1 MPGLSK
7 SRFQSGLQCQKRL
20 YLECYNRE
28 LADPVGPAQQAIFD
42 TGNAVGEKARE
53 RFPGGRL
60 VEESYLEHTRAVE
73 TTRTLL
79 ADASIPSLYEAAVTF
94 ENIRTR
100 FDVLVRRD
108 GQVFDL
114 VEVKSSTGVKD
125 EHITDVAIQLYA
137 AEGSGLVINRAY
149 LMHLNREYVYQG
161 GEYDLEQL
169 FTLEDV
175 TEKAREY
182 AAQGVPGA
190 LEEMWE
196 TLDLDAAPDIDT
208 GRHCEKPYRCS
219 FFRHCH
225 EGEPEHPVRQLPWLS
240 DKLWSRLKSSGID
253 AIQGIPADLSGLN
266 ALQLRVRN
274 SVADGQPYVGP
285 ELGGSLGEIG
295 LPAGFID
302 FETVGPA
309 LPIYPGTRPYE
320 RTPFQWSMHLLDE
333 SGKLSHREFLNP
345 DGQDPRKRFASSL
358 LEAAP
363 GAGAIVTY
371 SSYEKGVINGLAE
384 ALPQYRDG
392 LLALVPRIVDLLKV
406 VRDNYYHPEFHG
418 SFSIK
423 KVLPALAPG
432 FGYGELAVQE
442 GMEASAA
449 YARLVTGDVP
459 EDEAAKTREAL
470 LAYCKR
476 DTEAMVR
483 VYHRLLEEAGG

>member
-7 SRFQSGLQCQKRL
+7 SRFQSGLQCLKRL
-20 YLECYNRE
+20 YLDCYNRE
-28 LADPVGPAQQAIFD
+28 LADEVGPALQAVFD
-42 TGNAVGEKARE
+42 TGNLVGELARE

-60 VEESYLEHTRAVE
+60 VEESHLEHGRAVE

-79 ADASIPSLYEAAVTF
+79 ADGSIPSLYEAAVNF
-94 ENIRTR
+94 ESIRTR

-108 GQVFDL
+108 GRIFHL
-114 VEVKSSTGVKD
+114 VEVKSTTRVKA

-137 AEGSGLVINRAY
+137 AEGAGIAIDRAY

-169 FTLEDV
+169 FTLADV
-175 TEKAREY
+175 TEEAREY
-182 AAQGVPGA
+182 AAQSVPGELA
-190 LEEMWE
+190 EMWQ
-196 TLDLDAAPDIDT
+196 TLAQDAAPDIDT
-208 GRHCEKPYRCS
+208 GKHCEKPYTCS
-219 FFRHCH
+219 FFGHCH
-225 EGEPEHPVRQLPWLS
+225 QGEPQHPVRELLWLS
-240 DKLWSRLKSSGID
+240 DKLWGRLKSSGID
-253 AIQGIPADLSGLN
+253 AIRGIPADLSGLN
-266 ALQLRVRN
+266 TLQLRVRD
-274 SVADGQPYVGP
+274 SVADGRPYVGP

-295 LPAGFID
+295 LPASFID
-302 FETVGPA
+302 FETFGPA

-320 RTPFQWSMHLLDE
+320 RIPFQWSMHLLDE
-333 SGKLSHREFLNP
+333 SRQLSHREFLNP
-345 DGQDPRKRFASSL
+345 DDQDPRERFASSL
-358 LEAAP
+358 LEATP
-363 GAGAIVTY
+363 EAGAIVTY

-423 KVLPALAPG
+423 KVLPALVPG
-432 FGYGELAVQE
+432 FGYGELTVQE

-449 YARLVTGDVP
+449 YARLVLGAVP
-459 EDEAAKTREAL
+459 EDEEAATREAL

>member
-60 VEESYLEHTRAVE
+60 VEESYLEHGRAVE

-79 ADASIPSLYEAAVTF
+79 ADGSIPSLYEAAVTF
-94 ENIRTR
+94 GGIRTR

-108 GQVFDL
+108 GQRFDL
-114 VEVKSSTGVKD
+114 VEVKSTTRLKA

-137 AEGSGLVINRAY
+137 AEGSGIAIDRTY
-149 LMHLNREYVYQG
+149 LMHLDREYVYQG
-161 GEYDLEQL
+161 GEYDLQQL

-175 TEKAREY
+175 TEEAREY
-182 AAQGVPGA
+182 AAQSVPGELA
-190 LEEMWE
+190 EMWQ
-196 TLDLDAAPDIDT
+196 TLELDAAPDIDT
-208 GRHCEKPYRCS
+208 GRHCEKPYTCS
-219 FFRHCH
+219 FFGHCH
-225 EGEPEHPVRQLPWLS
+225 RGEPEHPVRELPWLS
-240 DKLWSRLKSSGID
+240 DKLWGRLRSSGID
-253 AIQGIPADLSGLN
+253 TIRGIPADLSGLN

-274 SVADGQPYVGP
+274 SVVDGLPYVGADLRRGL
-285 ELGGSLGEIG
+285 EEIG
-295 LPAGFID
+295 LPASFID
-302 FETVGPA
+302 FETFGPA
-309 LPIYPGTRPYE
+309 LPHYPGTRPYE
-320 RTPFQWSMHLLDE
+320 RIPFQWSMHLLDK
-333 SGKLSHREFLNP
+333 SGRLSHREFLNP

-358 LEAAP
+358 LEALP
-363 GAGAIVTY
+363 DAGAIVTY

-406 VRDNYYHPEFHG
+406 VRDNYYHPGFHG

-423 KVLPALAPG
+423 KVLPALVPG

-449 YARLVTGDVP
+449 YARLAAGGVH
-459 EDEAAKTREAL
+459 EDEAAETREAL
-470 LAYCKR
+470 LAYCER

-483 VYHRLLEEAGG
+483 VYHRLMDEAGG